1 MASNC
6 AVRIV
11 WDDDTD
17 TARMTCRACP
27 DWRAAVRRPD
37 TGRAARRATFTE
49 ALAVKDA
56 HEDAD
61 LPATATFLT
70 QTAPETPTRGDA
82 GATLVQVDVLWSR
95 LHDWPVILR

>member
-1 MASNC
+1 MSGGC
-6 AVRIV
+6 AVRLA
-11 WDDDTD
+11 WDDATD
-17 TARMTCRACP
+17 TVRLTCRACP

-56 HEDAD
+56 HEDAS
-61 LPATATFLT
+61 LPASATFL
-70 QTAPETPTRGDA
+70 ARDASETPTRVETPA
-82 GATLVQVDVLWSR
+82 VPVVVDVLWSQ

>member
-11 WDDDTD
+11 WDDATD
-17 TARMTCRACP
+17 TVRMTCRACP

-56 HEDAD
+56 HEDAA
-61 LPATATFLT
+61 LPASAAFLT
-70 QTAPETPTRGDA
+70 HAAPETPT
-82 GATLVQVDVLWSR
+82 QVDTPAVPVHVDMLWAR

>member
-1 MASNC
+1 MSPGC
-6 AVRIV
+6 AVRLM
-11 WDDDTD
+11 WDDATD
-17 TARMTCRACP
+17 TVRMTCRACP

-37 TGRAARRATFTE
+37 TGRAARRATFGE

-56 HEDAD
+56 HEDAG

-70 QTAPETPTRGDA
+70 RTQPETPTVVDTPAVPVVVDA
-82 GATLVQVDVLWSR
+82 LWAQ

>member
-1 MASNC
+1 MTATC
-6 AVRIV
+6 AVRLA
-11 WDDDTD
+11 WDDATD
-17 TARMTCRACP
+17 TVRLTCRACP

-56 HEDAD
+56 HEDAA
-61 LPATATFLT
+61 LPATVTFLT
-70 QTAPETPTRGDA
+70 RTADETPTQVDTPAVPQR
-82 GATLVQVDVLWSR
+82 VDVLWAR

>member
-1 MASNC
+1 MPSSC

-11 WDDDTD
+11 WDDATD
-17 TARMTCRACP
+17 TVRMTCRACP

-37 TGRAARRATFTE
+37 TGRDARRATFAE

-56 HEDAD
+56 HEDTG
-61 LPATATFLT
+61 LPASATFLT
-70 QTAPETPTRGDA
+70 RAVPETPTRVDTPA
-82 GATLVQVDVLWSR
+82 VPVQVDVLWAR